1 MKIYK
6 GVYYILISAFC
17 FALMNVFVKLSGDL
31 PSMQKSFFRN
41 LVSCIFAIILL
52 VKAKEGFTCKRS
64 DLPLLLLRSTL
75 GTLGILGN
83 YYAVDH
89 LLLADASM
97 LNKLSPFFGIIFS
110 AIFLKEKATGVQKL
124 GVLLA
129 FIGSLFIIKP
139 GFQYDTIIP
148 ALAGFLGGM
157 CAGGAYTCVRG
168 LGKRKVPGAY
178 IVFFFSAFSCLFT
191 LPNLLLNYHAM
202 TLMQLGCLLMAGLAA
217 AGGQFSITA
226 AYRHAPAKEISV
238 FDYSQ
243 VIFSA
248 LLGFVLFQQLPDG
261 FSVLGYVIIIVT
273 AVYMFF
279 YNKRI
284 RTE

>member
-1 MKIYK
+1 MRIYK
-6 GVYYILISAFC
+6 GVTYILMSAFC
-17 FALMNVFVKLSGDL
+17 FAIMNVFVKLSGDL

-41 LVSCIFAIILL
+41 LVSCLFAILL
-52 VKAKEGFTCKRS
+52 LLKAKEGFLCKRK
-64 DLPLLLLRSTL
+64 DLPLLTLRSVL

-83 YYAVDH
+83 FYAVDH

-97 LNKLSPFFGIIFS
+97 LNKLSPFFGIVFS
-110 AIFLKEKATGVQKL
+110 SIFLKERATIVQKL
-124 GVLLA
+124 AVVLA
-129 FIGSLFIIKP
+129 FVGSLFIIKP
-139 GFQYDTIIP
+139 GFQYDTILP
-148 ALAGFLGGM
+148 ALAGFFGGM
-157 CAGGAYTCVRG
+157 CAGAAYTCVRG
-168 LGKRKVPGAY
+168 LGKRQVPGPY

-191 LPNLLLNYHAM
+191 LPNLLLDYHAM
-202 TLMQLGCLLMAGLAA
+202 SLNQLLCLLMAGLAA

-248 LLGFVLFQQLPDG
+248 LLGFVLFQQIPDG
-261 FSVLGYVIIIVT
+261 YSVIGYIIIIVT

-284 RTE
+284 RVE